1 MEFEVRILGDGGDLI
16 VRGVVSETR
25 HFCSLRDS
33 MMLME
38 FLVCLNGENIN
49 KDSIRIC
56 GRRVRGWE
64 IREALRLNQQ

>member
-1 MEFEVRILGDGGDLI
+1 M
-16 VRGVVSETR
+16 RGVVSETR
-25 HFCSLRDS
+25 HFCLLRDS

-49 KDSIRIC
+49 RDSIRIC

-64 IREALRLNQQ
+64 I

>member
-1 MEFEVRILGDGGDLI
+1 M
-16 VRGVVSETR
+16 RGVVSETR

-49 KDSIRIC
+49 RDSIRIC